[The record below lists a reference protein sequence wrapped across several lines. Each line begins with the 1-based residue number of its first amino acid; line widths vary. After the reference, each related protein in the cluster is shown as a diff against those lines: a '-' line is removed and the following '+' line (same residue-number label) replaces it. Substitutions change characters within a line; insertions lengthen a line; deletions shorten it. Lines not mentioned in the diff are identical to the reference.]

1 MDLQML
7 KLYKSWSFVII
18 SYNIAI
24 KKRRD
29 IIKIKINININII
42 TTNNDKQ
49 QVLIITIK

>member
-24 KKRRD
+24 KKRRYN
-29 IIKIKINININII
+29 KYKYKYKY
-42 TTNNDKQ
+42 NNNK
-49 QVLIITIK
+49 

>member
-24 KKRRD
+24 RKRRYN
-29 IIKIKINININII
+29 KNKNKYKY
-42 TTNNDKQ
+42 NNNK
-49 QVLIITIK
+49 

>member
-24 KKRRD
+24 KKRRYN
-29 IIKIKINININII
+29 KIKININII

>member
-24 KKRRD
+24 RKRRYN
-29 IIKIKINININII
+29 KKNKINII

-49 QVLIITIK
+49 QVLIITTK

>member
-24 KKRRD
+24 KKRRYN
-29 IIKIKINININII
+29 KNKNKNKNKY
-42 TTNNDKQ
+42 NNNK
-49 QVLIITIK
+49 

>member
-24 KKRRD
+24 KKR
-29 IIKIKINININII
+29 IYNKNKNKNKNKY
-42 TTNNDKQ
+42 NNNK
-49 QVLIITIK
+49 

>member
-24 KKRRD
+24 KKRRYN
-29 IIKIKINININII
+29 KNKNKNKYKY
-42 TTNNDKQ
+42 NNNK
-49 QVLIITIK
+49 

>member
-24 KKRRD
+24 RKRRYN
-29 IIKIKINININII
+29 KNKNKNKYKY
-42 TTNNDKQ
+42 NNNK
-49 QVLIITIK
+49 

>member
-24 KKRRD
+24 RKRRYN
-29 IIKIKINININII
+29 KNKYKYKYKY
-42 TTNNDKQ
+42 NNNK
-49 QVLIITIK
+49 

>member
-24 KKRRD
+24 KKRRYN
-29 IIKIKINININII
+29 KNKNKYKY
-42 TTNNDKQ
+42 NNNK
-49 QVLIITIK
+49 

>member
-24 KKRRD
+24 KKRRYN
-29 IIKIKINININII
+29 KNKNKYKY
-42 TTNNDKQ
+42 NNTK
-49 QVLIITIK
+49 

>member
-24 KKRRD
+24 RKRRYN
-29 IIKIKINININII
+29 KNKNKYKYKY
-42 TTNNDKQ
+42 NNNK
-49 QVLIITIK
+49 

>member
-24 KKRRD
+24 KKRRYNKN
-29 IIKIKINININII
+29 KIKININII

>member
-24 KKRRD
+24 KKRRYN
-29 IIKIKINININII
+29 KNKNKNKY
-42 TTNNDKQ
+42 NNNK
-49 QVLIITIK
+49 

>member
-24 KKRRD
+24 RKRRYN
-29 IIKIKINININII
+29 KYKYKYKY
-42 TTNNDKQ
+42 NNNK
-49 QVLIITIK
+49 